1 MEDRTPIGKPGVSS
15 LPEEGQRYDA
25 SSEKAKKVL
34 GIQFRSVEDT
44 LKDLGAQL
52 LKLKKQAD
60 SKV

>member
-1 MEDRTPIGKPGVSS
+1 

-25 SSEKAKKVL
+25 SSAKVKKVL

-52 LKLKKQAD
+52 IALEKNGT